1 MLDRCTITLGCG
13 RMTVG
18 EYGVARSSLVSAS
31 GIRLG
36 THVPERI
43 CIGKPRSSAMYTWQG
58 TLGAE
63 MIRSAAKG
71 RSVRVTEASKVERY
85 SDLNVGSKVL

>member
-1 MLDRCTITLGCG
+1 MD
-13 RMTVG
+13 
-18 EYGVARSSLVSAS
+18 
-31 GIRLG
+31 
-36 THVPERI
+36 
-43 CIGKPRSSAMYTWQG
+43 TWQG

-85 SDLNVGSKVL
+85 SDLNMGSKVL